1 MTQQWPTRYRCKKC
15 TRTTSTYPFGCP
27 DTECPVKRDMV
38 NDIYWDFTVG
48 LPIFIV
54 IIAVLALILI
64 GV

>member
-1 MTQQWPTRYRCKKC
+1 MTQQWPTRYRCKRC
-15 TRTTSTYPFGCP
+15 TRNTSNYPFGCP
-27 DTECPVKRDMV
+27 DEDCPVKRDML